1 MLNVI
6 FSQRPEAGGAA
17 AGEEGAHG
25 GQETGGKDVNWN
37 RQVEDDDEGLQALD
51 QNIVTRF
58 QHWLLTI
65 RIKPE
70 KLYHKLFFI

>member
-25 GQETGGKDVNWN
+25 GQETGGKDVN
-37 RQVEDDDEGLQALD
+37 QAGIDRLKMMMKD
-51 QNIVTRF
+51 CRLLIKILLHDFNIGC
-58 QHWLLTI
+58 
-65 RIKPE
+65 
-70 KLYHKLFFI
+70 